1 MHNGQPE
8 TFDPYAP
15 AQPETVRIPWRK
27 SLFFRVI
34 VLCAVLLSCLFGSV
48 VVITRHFFQE
58 TVRQMESQAMDIAH
72 SLEIRLEE
80 GFDSDYGALE
90 SELMDLYRGV
100 DIKLDE
106 STESGQKASYTIQRL
121 ENGSFERVA
130 KIPLMN
136 DNRPVLMTISMTVKP
151 QTEILRAFRNR
162 YMVALMTVFV
172 VALGLM
178 MYFIGKAL
186 RPLVRLSET
195 CAAIGNGRLVSV
207 NTRGGSGEIL
217 ALERTFNGM
226 VDSLR
231 EKEVMEG
238 KLRQAQR
245 LSALGNLAA
254 GVAHDIRNPLN
265 AIKLLSGHALDSLG
279 AEAHPAAKPLRTIS
293 AEVDRLEEIVSSF
306 LSLGRETELRPEPW
320 EVDAL
325 LAECVH
331 LFKQDAE
338 ARGIRLG
345 SDLHAAG
352 VTLMLDPK
360 QWKRAILNILLNAL
374 EACPRDGRV
383 RILSRRT
390 DTQCEIEIRDDGPG
404 IPKEVLEQVFDPY
417 FTTKPGGTGL
427 GLSITR
433 GIVEEHG
440 GTIDVTSSS
449 EWGCQVLITMP
460 LESRNISRTTR
471 EGTR

>member
-1 MHNGQPE
+1 MQYERNQNPIE
-8 TFDPYAP
+8 KP
-15 AQPETVRIPWRK
+15 AAARENIRIPWRK

-34 VLCAVLLSCLFGSV
+34 VLCAVLLLCLFGSV
-48 VVITRHFFQE
+48 AVITRHFFQE
-58 TVRQMESQAMDIAH
+58 TVSQMESQAMDIAH

-80 GFDSDYGALE
+80 GFDANYSALE
-90 SELMDLYRGV
+90 MEMMDLYRGV

-106 STESGQKASYTIQRL
+106 DTEAGHKASFTIQRL
-121 ENGSFERVA
+121 GDGSFERVA
-130 KIPLMN
+130 KVPLMN
-136 DNRPVLMTISMTVKP
+136 ANRPVLMTVSMTIQP

-162 YMVALMTVFV
+162 YMMALITVFLI
-172 VALGLM
+172 ALGLM

-186 RPLVRLSET
+186 RPLIRLSES
-195 CAAIGNGRLVSV
+195 CAAITKGELAPV
-207 NTRGGSGEIL
+207 NTHGGSGEII
-217 ALERTFNGM
+217 ALERTFNDM

-254 GVAHDIRNPLN
+254 GIAHDIRNPLN
-265 AIKLLSGHALDSLG
+265 AIKLLSGHALDRLETEG
-279 AEAHPAAKPLRTIS
+279 HPAGKPLRTIS

-306 LSLGRETELRPEPW
+306 LSLARETELKPESR
-320 EVDAL
+320 EVDVL

-331 LFKQDAE
+331 LLLQDAE

-345 SDLHAAG
+345 TDLHARG
-352 VTLMLDPK
+352 VTLVLDPK

-374 EACPRDGRV
+374 EACPRGGRV
-383 RILSRRT
+383 RILSRCT
-390 DTQCEIEIRDDGPG
+390 DTRCEIEIRDDGPG

-440 GTIDVTSSS
+440 GTIDVTSSI

-460 LESRNISRTTR
+460 LENNTLPGLTR
-471 EGTR
+471 EGM